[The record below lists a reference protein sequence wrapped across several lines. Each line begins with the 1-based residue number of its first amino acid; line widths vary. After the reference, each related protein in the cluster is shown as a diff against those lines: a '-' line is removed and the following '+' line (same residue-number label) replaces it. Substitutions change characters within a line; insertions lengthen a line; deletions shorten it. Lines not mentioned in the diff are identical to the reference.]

1 MAMASL
7 PPNISTRPITWMT
20 TLYIALCLSL
30 GVGQGPGQGSA
41 ATPPRGIHNSETV
54 LGDPVRKDLA
64 MRGNAYDLPH
74 PRPFLLDSTNTTSH
88 SHTNRVISSM
98 LPSFRP
104 GSGAYGL
111 PYALPQVAA
120 ASSSQDSSR
129 TSIQLDEFA
138 QSDRFDT
145 YNLTTTTSLIRGR
158 QQLQAAGPGEDGTRT
173 ARMGGDGSHR
183 VPFSDVHHSANCKAP
198 SASDSNQ

>member
-30 GVGQGPGQGSA
+30 GAGQGPGQGSA

-111 PYALPQVAA
+111 PK
-120 ASSSQDSSR
+120 
-129 TSIQLDEFA
+129 SIVFTPVY
-138 QSDRFDT
+138 T
-145 YNLTTTTSLIRGR
+145 YIYILIYIY
-158 QQLQAAGPGEDGTRT
+158 LYIYLFVYFYIYIHMYTRNRN
-173 ARMGGDGSHR
+173 AYYLILRIPLRILMQIG
-183 VPFSDVHHSANCKAP
+183 
-198 SASDSNQ
+198 